1 MRDRA
6 FEIVLA
12 IVLAS
17 AAAFGL
23 YTNWGSWGE
32 YLTDPQYWKFVAG
45 ATVVVLIYAF
55 RNVELTS
62 GEKPRFFMGL
72 PKVLFET
79 ESGHKIEYRQRSR
92 EFFCDGKRIQTKKPW
107 TPEKVVQSLQYLL
120 KSEAPIK
127 LKASY
132 YGTFRHERGLH
143 EEPFTEG
150 PEIIRYN
157 SGQLK
162 IIFDPDR
169 LNLEFSIQQPTA
181 RPVGPP

>member
-1 MRDRA
+1 MQDRA
-6 FEIVLA
+6 FEIVVV
-12 IVLAS
+12 IVLAL

-45 ATVVVLIYAF
+45 ATVVVVIYAF
-55 RNVELTS
+55 RNVELMP
-62 GEKPRFFMGL
+62 GETPGFPVRL

-79 ESGHKIEYRQRSR
+79 EAGHKIGYRQNSR
-92 EFFCDGKRIQTKKPW
+92 EFFCDGRRIQTKKPW

-127 LKASY
+127 LKSSY
-132 YGTFRHERGLH
+132 YGTFRHERSLH
-143 EEPFTEG
+143 EEPFTGG

-162 IIFDPDR
+162 IIFDPDK
-169 LNLEFSIQQPTA
+169 LTLEFSIQQPTA